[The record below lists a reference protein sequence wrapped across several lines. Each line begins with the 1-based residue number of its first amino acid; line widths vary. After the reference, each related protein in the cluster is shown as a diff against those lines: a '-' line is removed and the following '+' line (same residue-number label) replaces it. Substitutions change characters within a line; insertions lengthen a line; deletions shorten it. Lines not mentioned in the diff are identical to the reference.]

1 MEVEYPLKF
10 RLRCPGLDIVAH
22 CGVREFVAEEGR
34 VYLPF
39 WLLSAIGAG
48 EDSPIV
54 VTNVALPK
62 ATYVKLRP
70 RRMAFVE
77 LTDPKGVLEVALR
90 EFTCVTQGV
99 AIRVPYIGRTFD
111 IDILE
116 VKPVT
121 PMGGASIVETDVEI
135 DFAAPLDAPPEP
147 EHAARPAGREAESSP
162 GPPIVASADAASAA
176 SFLLRRSRMWR
187 ARERGDSFAE
197 AAVDGSFGPGRSLS
211 TAAGEDTSA
220 PGRRLGAAV
229 AEPKLAPSTMESAAW
244 HGDAVGEASAG
255 RPSGSDAAA
264 IRVATPD
271 LPMNLALPPQS
282 IREANARL
290 APGGGRCVRLGGSGQ
305 R

>member
-10 RLRCPGLDIVAH
+10 RLQSPGMDIVAH

-48 EDSPIV
+48 EDCPIV
-54 VTNVALPK
+54 VTNVSLPK

-99 AIRVPYIGRTFD
+99 AIRIPYIGRTFD

-116 VKPVT
+116 VKPDT

-147 EHAARPAGREAESSP
+147 ARPAEPDGNTSGSSSA
-162 GPPIVASADAASAA
+162 PPIVASADAAAA
-176 SFLLRRSRMWR
+176 AAFLLRRSRRWR

-197 AAVDGSFGPGRSLS
+197 AAIDGSFGRGRALGGS
-211 TAAGEDTSA
+211 AGEDLPA
-220 PGRRLGAAV
+220 PGRRLGAA
-229 AEPKLAPSTMESAAW
+229 AADSTLPPSTQ
-244 HGDAVGEASAG
+244 ASASTPG
-255 RPSGSDAAA
+255 GDPVAQASGGEGGADSSRASGAASGKPTSFS
-264 IRVATPD
+264 I
-271 LPMNLALPPQS
+271 LPLTIS
-282 IREANARL
+282 EANARL
-290 APGGGRCVRLGGSGQ
+290 APGGGRCVRLGGGGE

>member
-10 RLRCPGLDIVAH
+10 RLQSPGLDIVAH

-48 EDSPIV
+48 EESPIV
-54 VTNVALPK
+54 VTNVSLPK

-99 AIRVPYIGRTFD
+99 AIRIPYIGRTFD

-147 EHAARPAGREAESSP
+147 ARPARPAGQAADSSS
-162 GPPIVASADAASAA
+162 GPPIIASVDAAAA
-176 SFLLRRSRMWR
+176 AAFLLRRSRRWR

-197 AAVDGSFGPGRSLS
+197 AAADGNFGQGRSLGASAVEDAS
-211 TAAGEDTSA
+211 T
-220 PGRRLGAAV
+220 PGRRLGAAA
-229 AEPKLAPSTMESAAW
+229 AEPTLPPSTQGS
-244 HGDAVGEASAG
+244 GAVPG
-255 RPSGSDAAA
+255 DAAA
-264 IRVATPD
+264 GHSMSGPSGTESARAGSAECD
-271 LPMNLALPPQS
+271 KQANLAIPPQS
-282 IREANARL
+282 IGEANARL
-290 APGGGRCVRLGGSGQ
+290 VPGGGRCVRLGGGGQ